1 MKRIKSLITILII
14 TLIVVITPNVYAASA
29 QLVTDKNIMQ
39 VGEKATITLNMTALA
54 WQYEMSGGVV
64 SGTDNNLLSLYSLD
78 PNNLTNTTVSKT
90 FSFEPKTAGNYTIVA
105 TCKLLDKDDVVIIYD
120 SNNQIDSMQTY
131 TTNDPKSTI
140 QTPSVTIVVSN
151 PPTNNTDN
159 NTNTNNN
166 SNSNTNSNSN
176 STNNTNKTD
185 TNKETKKEETK
196 QEEKKEENKEIK
208 ITKFEIEGY
217 KIDFDSSKTEYTL
230 DIDNET
236 TTLNIKVEGESIQ
249 VEGAG
254 EVNIENKNSIKITIT
269 KGSEKK
275 EYTIKLNR
283 LVENLAEEPKEEKET
298 ITTGKTIRKEE
309 KINIFSILVPIIG
322 IILLIL
328 NTILVIKRI
337 KKK

>member
-14 TLIVVITPNVYAASA
+14 TLIVVITPNINASSA
-29 QLVTDKNIMQ
+29 SMTIDKDTMQ
-39 VGEKATITLNMTALA
+39 VGDKATITLNMNALV
-54 WQYEMSGGVV
+54 WNYQFSGGI
-64 SGTDNNLLSLYSLD
+64 SNTETNIYSLD
-78 PNNLTNTTVSKT
+78 ENNLANKTTTKT
-90 FSFEPKTAGNYTIVA
+90 FEFNPTEAGTYTINAMVQ
-105 TCKLLDKDDVVIIYD
+105 LLDEADLVVINGAD
-120 SNNQIDSMQTY
+120 GKIDGMQTY
-131 TTNDPKSTI
+131 TASLPKTTT
-140 QTPSVTIVVSN
+140 QNLTVTVTVTA

-176 STNNTNKTD
+176 STNNTSKTD
-185 TNKETKKEETK
+185 TKKETKKEETK
-196 QEEKKEENKEIK
+196 QEENKEENKEIK

-236 TTLNIKVEGESIQ
+236 TTLNIKVEGENIQ

-283 LVENLAEEPKEEKET
+283 LVEKLAEEPKEEKET

-328 NTILVIKRI
+328 NAILVIKRI

>member
-14 TLIVVITPNVYAASA
+14 TLIVVITPNINASSA
-29 QLVTDKNIMQ
+29 SMTIDKDTMQ
-39 VGEKATITLNMTALA
+39 VGDKATITLNMNALV
-54 WQYEMSGGVV
+54 WNYQFSGGI
-64 SGTDNNLLSLYSLD
+64 SNTETNIYSLD
-78 PNNLTNTTVSKT
+78 ENDLTNKTTTKT
-90 FSFEPKTAGNYTIVA
+90 FEFNPTEAGTYTINAMVQ
-105 TCKLLDKDDVVIIYD
+105 LLDEADLVVINGAD
-120 SNNQIDSMQTY
+120 GKIDGMQTY
-131 TTNDPKSTI
+131 AASLPKTTTQNLT
-140 QTPSVTIVVSN
+140 VTVTVTA
-151 PPTNNTDN
+151 PPTNNNDNNSNNTNN
-159 NTNTNNN
+159 NTNTN
-166 SNSNTNSNSN
+166 SNTN
-176 STNNTNKTD
+176 NNKPD
-185 TNKETKKEETK
+185 IKKEDKKEESKKETK

-236 TTLNIKVEGESIQ
+236 TTLNIKVEGENIQ

>member
-14 TLIVVITPNVYAASA
+14 TLIVVITPNINASSA
-29 QLVTDKNIMQ
+29 SMTIDKDTMQ
-39 VGEKATITLNMTALA
+39 VGDKATITLNMNALV
-54 WQYEMSGGVV
+54 WNYQFSGGI
-64 SGTDNNLLSLYSLD
+64 SNTETNIYSLD
-78 PNNLTNTTVSKT
+78 ENDLTNKTTTKI
-90 FSFEPKTAGNYTIVA
+90 FEFNPTEAGTYTINAMVQ
-105 TCKLLDKDDVVIIYD
+105 LLDEADLVVINGAD
-120 SNNQIDSMQTY
+120 GKIDGMQTY
-131 TTNDPKSTI
+131 AASLPKTTTQNLT
-140 QTPSVTIVVSN
+140 VTVTVTA
-151 PPTNNTDN
+151 PPTNNTD

-185 TNKETKKEETK
+185 TKKETKKEETK

-236 TTLNIKVEGESIQ
+236 TTLNIKVEGENIQ

-298 ITTGKTIRKEE
+298 ITIGKTIRKEE

>member
-14 TLIVVITPNVYAASA
+14 TLIVVITPNINASSA
-29 QLVTDKNIMQ
+29 SMTIDKDTMQ
-39 VGEKATITLNMTALA
+39 VGGKATITLNMNALV
-54 WQYEMSGGVV
+54 WNYQFSGGI
-64 SGTDNNLLSLYSLD
+64 SNTETNIYNLD
-78 PNNLTNTTVSKT
+78 ENDLTNKTTTKT
-90 FSFEPKTAGNYTIVA
+90 FEFNPTEAGTYTINAMVQ
-105 TCKLLDKDDVVIIYD
+105 LLDEADLVVINGAD
-120 SNNQIDSMQTY
+120 GKIDGMQTY
-131 TTNDPKSTI
+131 AASLPKTTTQNLT
-140 QTPSVTIVVSN
+140 VTVTVTA
-151 PPTNNTDN
+151 PPTNNNDNNSNNTNN
-159 NTNTNNN
+159 NTNTN
-166 SNSNTNSNSN
+166 SNTN
-176 STNNTNKTD
+176 NNKPD
-185 TNKETKKEETK
+185 IKKEDKKEESKKETK

-236 TTLNIKVEGESIQ
+236 KTLNIKVEGENIQ

-254 EVNIENKNSIKITIT
+254 EVNIDNKNSIKITIT

>member
-1 MKRIKSLITILII
+1 MKRIKSLITILIV
-14 TLIVVITPNVYAASA
+14 TLIIAITPNINASSA
-29 QLVTDKNIMQ
+29 SMTIDKDTMQ
-39 VGEKATITLNMTALA
+39 VGDKAIITLNMNALV
-54 WQYEMSGGVV
+54 WNYLFNGGI
-64 SGTDNNLLSLYSLD
+64 SNTETNIYSLD
-78 PNNLTNTTVSKT
+78 ENDLTNKTTTKT
-90 FSFEPKTAGNYTIVA
+90 FEFNPTEAGTYTINAMVQ
-105 TCKLLDKDDVVIIYD
+105 LLDEADLVVINGAD
-120 SNNQIDSMQTY
+120 GKIDGMQTY
-131 TTNDPKSTI
+131 AASLPKTTTQNLT
-140 QTPSVTIVVSN
+140 VTVTVTA
-151 PPTNNTDN
+151 PPTNNNDNNSNNTNN
-159 NTNTNNN
+159 NTNTN
-166 SNSNTNSNSN
+166 SNTN
-176 STNNTNKTD
+176 NNKPD
-185 TNKETKKEETK
+185 IKKEDKKEESKKETK

-236 TTLNIKVEGESIQ
+236 TTLNIKVEGENIQ

-328 NTILVIKRI
+328 NAILVIKRI